1 LSFCLSCLIAP
12 RNMDD
17 TIAKKQMEMML
28 DCGVTHAR
36 IMKLLGEIIEEREQ
50 SVSTL
55 PSPRS
60 SKVLLNAKQSVVTP
74 KATAPAL
81 SVASDSEEAAK
92 PAKPQKRRASTAP
105 ATRAPVPSE
114 SEDDVKD
121 QKRPAPSDSDDEPPT
136 KKAAVSARLA
146 PKPAP
151 RQTAPV
157 PSSSEDEDLPQVK
170 PKAPPKAAAKSPAAA
185 VESSDD
191 EDLPPVRSKAP
202 AKPTPSSSAPLVSAP
217 APPTATSSSPATPQ
231 ETPDQK
237 AERDARTV
245 YGSGF
250 PFTAEEKEVTD
261 FFAACGKIERVSFMK
276 RKGGSFKGA
285 VFVQY
290 CSLAEA
296 RAALELNRSGWGDR
310 YVQVKP
316 LTPPTAPTT
325 VKTEAGGGIAAKD
338 SAVSGYAVTVEN
350 VDPSASEME
359 IKRVFKKCGEITSIT
374 REIDARKAVLYF
386 ASPASLHKA
395 VRHTEAE
402 LRGHWL
408 KVKV

>member
-1 LSFCLSCLIAP
+1 
-12 RNMDD
+12 MDD

-50 SVSTL
+50 SG
-55 PSPRS
+55 
-60 SKVLLNAKQSVVTP
+60 SKA
-74 KATAPAL
+74 AL
-81 SVASDSEEAAK
+81 K
-92 PAKPQKRRASTAP
+92 IP

-114 SEDDVKD
+114 SEDDVKC
-121 QKRPAPSDSDDEPPT
+121 QKRRATTDSDDEPRT
-136 KKAAVSARLA
+136 KVAAVATRSAPKPT

-151 RQTAPV
+151 RRATPV
-157 PSSSEDEDLPQVK
+157 QSSSEDEDLPPVK
-170 PKAPPKAAAKSPAAA
+170 PKAPPKAPAKGPPAG

-202 AKPTPSSSAPLVSAP
+202 AKPPSKPP
-217 APPTATSSSPATPQ
+217 APVASSPALAPAAPKATAPSPGVPQ

-261 FFAACGKIERVSFMK
+261 FFAACGKIERMSFMK
-276 RKGGSFKGA
+276 RKGGAFKGA

-290 CSLAEA
+290 SSLSEA
-296 RAALELNRSGWGDR
+296 QAALDLNRSGWGDR

-316 LTPPTAPTT
+316 LTPPAAPTT
-325 VKTEAGGGIAAKD
+325 VKSDGAGSGSAAKEG
-338 SAVSGYAVTVEN
+338 AASGYAVTVEN
-350 VDPSASEME
+350 VDPAASEME
-359 IKRVFKKCGEITSIT
+359 IKRVFKKCGDITSIT
-374 REIDARKAVLYF
+374 RETDARKAVLYF